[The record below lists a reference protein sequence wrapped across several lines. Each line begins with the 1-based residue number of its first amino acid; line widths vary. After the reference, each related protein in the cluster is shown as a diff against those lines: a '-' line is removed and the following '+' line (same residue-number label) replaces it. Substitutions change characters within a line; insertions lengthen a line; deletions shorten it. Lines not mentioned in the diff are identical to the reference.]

1 MIQISLSWQKS
12 LKSVSNRCSPWSPKC
27 KHVCEMIVRQPV
39 YTRKYLK
46 KHHPEQS
53 LWSKCRQLLGCKENW
68 WLNLAPPRSP
78 DFSFVTE
85 FLFRNILHLHTNPI
99 FFLKCFSIFVKPKY
113 QDPFKRWLR
122 YPYFAQRSVP
132 RIRLAMESWGFHSW
146 DVAAWEE
153 GQGLLH
159 SDSWLSAPP
168 PPQLVRRSRE
178 TLRLRGGRK

>member
-1 MIQISLSWQKS
+1 M
-12 LKSVSNRCSPWSPKC
+12 
-27 KHVCEMIVRQPV
+27 RQPV

-46 KHHPEQS
+46 KQTRKHHPEQP
-53 LWSKCRQLLGCKENW
+53 LWSKCRQLLGCKGNW

-122 YPYFAQRSVP
+122 YPGYAQRSVLP
-132 RIRLAMESWGFHSW
+132 TRSAMGNWG
-146 DVAAWEE
+146 VLLPGLGAREE
-153 GQGLLH
+153 GQGPPQ
-159 SDSWLSAPP
+159 SSSRLSAAASPR
-168 PPQLVRRSRE
+168 LVRRSRE
-178 TLRLRGGRK
+178 TLRLHGGRK